1 MLLQILSYLILST
14 LWHVVLQNAMSRLES
29 NQRVVL
35 RENINSI
42 IKNRDLIFNIIVV
55 LLSENI
61 ENGMEK
67 TKEEIDS
74 LKKQYQTLRQ
84 DLDDREKVLKLD
96 LEGLKNETGK
106 NDHLE

>member
-1 MLLQILSYLILST
+1 
-14 LWHVVLQNAMSRLES
+14 
-29 NQRVVL
+29 
-35 RENINSI
+35 
-42 IKNRDLIFNIIVV
+42 
-55 LLSENI
+55 
-61 ENGMEK
+61 MEK

-96 LEGLKNETGK
+96 LERLKNETGK